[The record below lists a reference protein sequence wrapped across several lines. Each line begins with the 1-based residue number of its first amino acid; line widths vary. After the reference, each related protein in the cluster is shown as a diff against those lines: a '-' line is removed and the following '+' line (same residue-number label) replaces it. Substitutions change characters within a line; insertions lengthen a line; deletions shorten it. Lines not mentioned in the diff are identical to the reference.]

1 MISILKN
8 EVERLRPAS
17 EDIAAR
23 TALFLAT
30 GGKIEEGP
38 ASGYIPKPIT
48 YKTQMPPAPKPF
60 VRRRV
65 EAVPL
70 PLDREDVREQAR
82 LKLVEHMRQL
92 SATHTQ
98 TEAAAALGISR
109 RNVYK
114 HATMNDITFKKPE
127 RGGANNNYRRDQ
139 MGERDAKYAE
149 RIRAFLELGLTRRQ
163 CCGKL
168 AINNKAFERI
178 IAAHGIDYPKARR
191 GSTSCAAYPAPSNAN
206 VKPGSDCRPA
216 E

>member
-8 EVERLRPAS
+8 EVERLRKS
-17 EDIAAR
+17 SNELAAQV
-23 TALFLAT
+23 AEFVAA
-30 GGKIEEGP
+30 GGEIEEAP
-38 ASGYIPKPIT
+38 PYNYKPKPIT
-48 YKTQMPPAPKPF
+48 YSNQIPPAPKPF

-65 EAVPL
+65 EAAPL

-149 RIRAFLELGLTRRQ
+149 RIRAFLELGITRRQ

-191 GSTSCAAYPAPSNAN
+191 GSTSCAA
-206 VKPGSDCRPA
+206 
-216 E
+216 

>member
-1 MISILKN
+1 MISILQN
-8 EVERLRPAS
+8 EVERLRKS
-17 EDIAAR
+17 SNELAA
-23 TALFLAT
+23 AVEQFLAT

-65 EAVPL
+65 EAAPL

-149 RIRAFLELGLTRRQ
+149 RIRAFLELGITRRQ

-191 GSTSCAAYPAPSNAN
+191 GSTSCAA
-206 VKPGSDCRPA
+206 
-216 E
+216 